1 MTDKKEP
8 IGSSETREARQAK
21 VASKEKILEL
31 ASDFGKVYC
40 RVQGNEI
47 MRPVRADMTLYE
59 KLGHFYSIYAGKE
72 KDEEGG
78 ADKKIFKYALTSS
91 AYIHLNKVASIS
103 IATPQ
108 FVIVDGVQQPNPY
121 IERDPRTKAIQA
133 VHIRKIGIGYSP
145 IGAVVVI
152 DKTLFYNIYTYF
164 IQSVQ
169 AKMKK
174 QKWENNRPAGPL
186 YPDAAELGIADEKP
200 NKKGGW
206 SFFPVEGPIGIWV
219 NYQDQAI
226 VECIDEHIQRQR
238 FGDRIAQKIVE
249 RNILKDHPAIGVT
262 NIFAKDGES
271 GKWASVVVYGYRH
284 DKTAPNIAELMRKA
298 ETGDEAADFEIKAE
312 KIIETVEPE
321 VEREAI
327 DDTAADEG
335 AGPEGLMPPLDEI
348 K

>member
-1 MTDKKEP
+1 MTEKKEP
-8 IGSSETREARQAK
+8 IGQAAQAK
-21 VASKEKILEL
+21 AAPREEKVALT
-31 ASDFGKVYC
+31 ADFGKVYC
-40 RVQGNEI
+40 RIQGNEI

-59 KLGHFYSIYAGKE
+59 KLGHFYSIYSGKE
-72 KDEEGG
+72 KGNEGG
-78 ADKKIFKYALTSS
+78 EEKKVFKYALTSA

-121 IERDPRTKAIQA
+121 IERNKKTKSVEA

-152 DKTLFYNIYTYF
+152 DKTLYYNTYTYF
-164 IQSVQ
+164 IQSIQ

-174 QKWENNRPAGPL
+174 QKWEKGHPTGPAF
-186 YPDAAELGIADEKP
+186 PDAAELGTGGAKP
-200 NKKGGW
+200 SKKGNW
-206 SFFPVEGPIGIWV
+206 IFFLVQDPVGIWA
-219 NYQDQAI
+219 NIEDQAI
-226 VECIDEHIQRQR
+226 KECLDEHIQRLR

-262 NIFAKDGES
+262 NVFVKDGTD

-284 DKTAPNIAELMRKA
+284 DKMAPNIAELMRKA

-312 KIIETVEPE
+312 KISEAVEPE

-327 DDTAADEG
+327 KESAADEG
-335 AGPEGLMPPLDEI
+335 VGPEGEMPPLDEI